1 MLSRTREKG
10 LSFFI
15 SANFMTVALVVAHL
29 LSSRPGLQPSAS
41 IGISITSIS
50 ETLQRHPQQFGCTL
64 PSPLMSGYHLSTSLD
79 YELLFCFPNP
89 RSRSG
94 FLEVVISVVVSI
106 VLKRLIIYISIQLT
120 SGLEIQEGHFCQ
132 QLSLVQGAVVPYT
145 WFIHYSISLLYMFYC
160 FLQTC
165 IELLAK
171 YPIGLRPMVLTYRK
185 DLRLILQL

>member
-89 RSRSG
+89 RSQEWVLRSCYLCCSFHCFEKADNLHQHLVDFWIRDLG
-94 FLEVVISVVVSI
+94 RTFLSTIISSPGSCGSI
-106 VLKRLIIYISIQLT
+106 Y
-120 SGLEIQEGHFCQ
+120 
-132 QLSLVQGAVVPYT
+132 LVYT
-145 WFIHYSISLLYMFYC
+145 LLYFSALYV
-160 FLQTC
+160 
-165 IELLAK
+165 LLLFTNM
-171 YPIGLRPMVLTYRK
+171 Y
-185 DLRLILQL
+185 